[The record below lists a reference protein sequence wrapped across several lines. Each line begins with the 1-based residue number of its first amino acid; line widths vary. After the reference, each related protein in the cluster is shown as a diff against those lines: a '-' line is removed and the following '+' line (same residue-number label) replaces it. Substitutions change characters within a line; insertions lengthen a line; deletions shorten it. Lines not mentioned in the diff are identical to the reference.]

1 MNYLLVKSEDLDAQ
15 GYPYQYAERIPDGRV
30 ILPISALKVLSNFTP
45 EVLDEESLKALIR
58 QQREQQAE
66 EQPTEEEVAVDEG
79 FSVMPPQ
86 EETTDQVEEGGKENE
101 S

>member
-58 QQREQQAE
+58 QQREQQ
-66 EQPTEEEVAVDEG
+66 QTEEEVAVDEG

>member
-30 ILPISALKVLSNFTP
+30 ILPLSALKVLSNFTP
-45 EVLDEESLKALIR
+45 EVIDEESLKALIR

-66 EQPTEEEVAVDEG
+66 QPEQLPEQPEET
-79 FSVMPPQ
+79 
-86 EETTDQVEEGGKENE
+86 ETTDQTEEEGGKENE

>member
-45 EVLDEESLKALIR
+45 DVLDEESLKALIR
-58 QQREQQAE
+58 QQREQ
-66 EQPTEEEVAVDEG
+66 QPTEEEVAVDEG

-86 EETTDQVEEGGKENE
+86 EEITDQVEEGGTDNE

>member
-15 GYPYQYAERIPDGRV
+15 GYTYQYAERIPDGRV

-58 QQREQQAE
+58 QQREQQ
-66 EQPTEEEVAVDEG
+66 QTEEEVAVDEG

-86 EETTDQVEEGGKENE
+86 EETTDQVEEGGAENE

>member
-30 ILPISALKVLSNFTP
+30 ILPVSALKVLSNFTP

-58 QQREQQAE
+58 QQREQQ
-66 EQPTEEEVAVDEG
+66 PTEEEVTVDEG
-79 FSVMPPQ
+79 FSVMPSQ
-86 EETTDQVEEGGKENE
+86 EETTNQVEEGGAENE

>member
-15 GYPYQYAERIPDGRV
+15 GYTYQYAERIPDGRV

>member
-58 QQREQQAE
+58 QQREQQ
-66 EQPTEEEVAVDEG
+66 PTEEEVAVDEG

-86 EETTDQVEEGGKENE
+86 EETTDQVEEGEAENE

>member
-58 QQREQQAE
+58 QQREQQ
-66 EQPTEEEVAVDEG
+66 PTEEEVAVDEG

>member
-58 QQREQQAE
+58 QQREQQ
-66 EQPTEEEVAVDEG
+66 PTEEEVAVDEG

-86 EETTDQVEEGGKENE
+86 EEITDQVEEGGTDNE

>member
-58 QQREQQAE
+58 QQREQQ
-66 EQPTEEEVAVDEG
+66 PTEEEVAVDEG

-86 EETTDQVEEGGKENE
+86 EEITDQVEEGGKENE

>member
-58 QQREQQAE
+58 QQREQQ
-66 EQPTEEEVAVDEG
+66 PTEEEVAVDEG

-86 EETTDQVEEGGKENE
+86 EEITDQVEEGGKDNE

>member
-30 ILPISALKVLSNFTP
+30 ILPVSALKVLSNFTP

-58 QQREQQAE
+58 QQREQQ
-66 EQPTEEEVAVDEG
+66 PTEEEVAVDEG

-86 EETTDQVEEGGKENE
+86 EETIDQVEEGGTDNE